1 MEYMPVTESS
11 LIAEFNA
18 EHSEEAFVALLRQ
31 HVNLVYATALR
42 QVGDPGAAEEITQNV
57 FVALAQSAGKLGSHP
72 TIAGWLHSTTLNKSR
87 EWLRKEMRR
96 RRREAIAVNLQ
107 AVRAEGES
115 VWASLLP
122 LLDEALLKM
131 RETDRHAVILH
142 YMEGR
147 NFQEVGSVLGV
158 SEDAARKRVN
168 RCLDEL
174 TAFFRR
180 HGFAVPALV
189 PATPLFALSSHAAP
203 AGLAA
208 KAAGAGL
215 AAAHSA
221 ASASTLNL
229 IKGALKIM
237 AWTKTQTAI
246 VVGVA
251 AILAIGTSAV
261 IKKRTA
267 FPKSWADDPS
277 YWRLNNPPLASYPAV
292 LILRPTRFSGHGGGI
307 GDGSRWMKKDAPIED
322 LVAIAY
328 GFPDTRV
335 MLPEDIQRGRAGPG
349 YDLMLTLRYR
359 PLKALQDEIAKQFG
373 LVGHAETIVTNAF
386 LVKVANPGAPGLKRP
401 TSASGQHPGWFGDN
415 WSLTIHNHLLD
426 YFLSG
431 FIESEVEQPV
441 FDETGLSGRYD
452 LHMQWKPEAGETD
465 KAAFERALRE
475 QLGLELV
482 PTEMPVKILVVEKT
496 K

>member
-1 MEYMPVTESS
+1 MPETDSS

-18 EHSEEAFVALLRQ
+18 QHTEEAFVALLRQ

-72 TIAGWLHSTTLNKSR
+72 TIAGWLHRTTLNKSR
-87 EWLRKEMRR
+87 EWLRNEMRR
-96 RRREAIAVNLQ
+96 SRREEVAMNLQ
-107 AVRAEGES
+107 ALRAEGES
-115 VWASLLP
+115 VWASLVP
-122 LLDEALLKM
+122 LLDEALLKL
-131 RETDRHAVILH
+131 RETDRQAVILH
-142 YMEGR
+142 YLEGR
-147 NFQEVGSVLGV
+147 NFQEVGSLLGV

-203 AGLAA
+203 AELAA
-208 KAAGAGL
+208 EAAAAGV

-221 ASASTLNL
+221 VPASTLNL

-246 VVGVA
+246 VVVGVA
-251 AILAIGTSAV
+251 AILAVGTSTV
-261 IKKRTA
+261 VKRKAT
-267 FPKSWADDPS
+267 FPKSWADDPR
-277 YWRLNNPPLASYPAV
+277 YWRLNNPPLATYPPV
-292 LILRPTRFSGHGGGI
+292 LILRPTRFAGRGGGI
-307 GDGSRWMKKDAPIED
+307 GDGSHWMKKDSPID
-322 LVAIAY
+322 DMIATAY
-328 GFPDTRV
+328 GYPWTRV
-335 MLPEDIQRGRAGPG
+335 IWPEDFQHGRAGPG
-349 YDLMLTLRYR
+349 YDLMLTLRWR
-359 PLKALQDEIAKQFG
+359 PLKALQNEIAKQFN
-373 LVGHAETIVTNAF
+373 LVGHAETTVTNAL
-386 LVKVANPGAPGLKRP
+386 LVTVTNPGAPGLKP
-401 TSASGQHPGWFGDN
+401 ASSASRQHPGWYGEN
-415 WSLTIHNHLLD
+415 WSVTIHDQPLD

-441 FDETGLSGRYD
+441 FNETGLTGNYD
-452 LHMQWKPEAGETD
+452 LHMQWNPKAGETD

-482 PTEMPVKILVVEKT
+482 PTNMPVKVLVVEKT

>member
-1 MEYMPVTESS
+1 MPETDSS

-18 EHSEEAFVALLRQ
+18 KHTEEAFVALLRQ

-72 TIAGWLHSTTLNKSR
+72 TIAGWLHRTTLNKSR
-87 EWLRKEMRR
+87 EWLRNEMRR
-96 RRREAIAVNLQ
+96 SRREEVAMNLQ
-107 AVRAEGES
+107 ALRAEGES
-115 VWASLLP
+115 VWASLVP
-122 LLDEALLKM
+122 LLDEALLKL
-131 RETDRHAVILH
+131 REPDRQAVILH
-142 YMEGR
+142 YMEGW

-180 HGFAVPALV
+180 HGFVVPALV

-203 AGLAA
+203 AGLVA
-208 KAAGAGL
+208 KAAAAGV

-221 ASASTLNL
+221 VPAASLNL

-237 AWTKTQTAI
+237 AWTKTQTAV

-251 AILAIGTSAV
+251 AILAVGTGTV
-261 IKKRTA
+261 IVKEVTKKA
-267 FPKSWADDPS
+267 FPKSWADNPS
-277 YWRLNNPPLASYPAV
+277 YWRLNNPPLATYPRV
-292 LILRPTRFSGHGGGI
+292 LILRPTRFAGHGGGI
-307 GDGSRWMKKDAPIED
+307 GEGNHWMKKDSPID
-322 LVAIAY
+322 DMIATAY
-328 GFPDTRV
+328 GYPWTRV
-335 MLPEDIQRGRAGPG
+335 VLPEDIQHGRAGPG
-349 YDLMLTLRYR
+349 YDLMLTLRWR
-359 PLKALQDEIAKQFG
+359 PLKVLQDELVKQFG
-373 LVGHAETIVTNAF
+373 LLGHSETIVTNAF
-386 LVKVANPGAPGLKRP
+386 LVTVAKPGAPGLKP
-401 TSASGQHPGWFGDN
+401 ASSASGRHPGWYGEN
-415 WSLTIHNHLLD
+415 WSVTIHDQPLD

-441 FDETGLSGRYD
+441 FNETGLTGNYD

-482 PTEMPVKILVVEKT
+482 PTNMPVKMLVVEKT

>member
-1 MEYMPVTESS
+1 
-11 LIAEFNA
+11 
-18 EHSEEAFVALLRQ
+18 
-31 HVNLVYATALR
+31 
-42 QVGDPGAAEEITQNV
+42 
-57 FVALAQSAGKLGSHP
+57 
-72 TIAGWLHSTTLNKSR
+72 
-87 EWLRKEMRR
+87 
-96 RRREAIAVNLQ
+96 
-107 AVRAEGES
+107 
-115 VWASLLP
+115 
-122 LLDEALLKM
+122 
-131 RETDRHAVILH
+131 
-142 YMEGR
+142 
-147 NFQEVGSVLGV
+147 
-158 SEDAARKRVN
+158 
-168 RCLDEL
+168 
-174 TAFFRR
+174 
-180 HGFAVPALV
+180 
-189 PATPLFALSSHAAP
+189 
-203 AGLAA
+203 
-208 KAAGAGL
+208 
-215 AAAHSA
+215 
-221 ASASTLNL
+221 
-229 IKGALKIM
+229 
-237 AWTKTQTAI
+237 
-246 VVGVA
+246 
-251 AILAIGTSAV
+251 
-261 IKKRTA
+261 
-267 FPKSWADDPS
+267 
-277 YWRLNNPPLASYPAV
+277 
-292 LILRPTRFSGHGGGI
+292 
-307 GDGSRWMKKDAPIED
+307 MKKDAPIED

-335 MLPEDIQRGRAGPG
+335 RLPEDIQRGRAGPG

-386 LVKVANPGAPGLKRP
+386 LVKVANPGASGLKRP